1 MTRTQIDCFKAV
13 RSTLSF
19 SKAANSMYISQ
30 PAISKNISKLES
42 ELGFALF
49 VRNGTSLEVTQ
60 AGEIFYEYID
70 STDAAFF
77 KMMEAVR
84 KLGGTPGTVNIGCP
98 ETWDISSI
106 MDAFAGAE
114 NIQVETCKLSELV
127 DKLSS
132 GKLDAVIS
140 HDFYSPS
147 LPGLTTR
154 DITDTGTG
162 IIYSKEHFGDVK
174 SIKAFSDTNFIIF
187 DRDIEKRFTT
197 IIRKICSSYGF
208 VPLLSHCDQLPIA
221 LYEVR
226 KGSSVMLFTD
236 WDSISANSNY
246 GYFKLKD
253 RFPIKIV
260 YSADDASKDTLDV
273 VDKLL
278 AHKWHTK
285 QK

>member
-49 VRNGTSLEVTQ
+49 VRNGSTLEVTE

-77 KMMEAVR
+77 KMMEKVR
-84 KLGGTPGTVNIGCP
+84 KLSGSPGTVHIGCP
-98 ETWDISSI
+98 ETWDISYI
-106 MDAFAGAE
+106 MDALGSDT
-114 NIQVETCKLSELV
+114 NVQLETYKLSELI

-147 LPGLTTR
+147 LTGLTTR
-154 DITDTGTG
+154 DLTSTGTG
-162 IIYSKEHFGDVK
+162 ILYSKEHFGEVTSMD
-174 SIKAFSDTNFIIF
+174 AFKNAGFIIF
-187 DRDIEKRFTT
+187 DRDIEKRFTG
-197 IIRKICSSYGF
+197 IIRKLCSSYGF
-208 VPLLSHCDQLPIA
+208 VPPMTHCSQLPIA
-221 LYEVR
+221 LFEVSR
-226 KGSSVMLFTD
+226 GNGIMLFTD
-236 WDSISANSNY
+236 WDSAASNSNY
-246 GYFKLKD
+246 GYFPLNESMT
-253 RFPIKIV
+253 IKMIF
-260 YSADDASKDTLDV
+260 SADDAPKELNGVISN
-273 VDKLL
+273 LL
-278 AHKWHTK
+278 AHKWHK
-285 QK
+285 